1 MELPVVLSLVSTLIA
16 LITVMTA
23 RKANACAQQQLALS
37 TKEHL
42 FELRMNLWIEAQT
55 YMRLFKLNRI
65 EIDRLALQAKS
76 STQQIDTDALYAL
89 ATHLIETD
97 TAEELNLL
105 ANKSSNHLSR
115 ASFLKALENLDRTI
129 IAIPLVFEGNEAAQ
143 LTHFI
148 VVYRSLLIEMYH
160 QYLGNSRQS
169 NAPNDNRI
177 PYIESSQDFAGNN
190 QFDEIASELQAAYQT
205 IIDEGIED
213 LIINQIRLV

>member
-1 MELPVVLSLVSTLIA
+1 MLFRS
-16 LITVMTA
+16 TVMTA
-23 RKANACAQQQLALS
+23 RKANTCAQQQLALS

-105 ANKSSNHLSR
+105 ANKSSNHLSH

-129 IAIPLVFEGNEAAQ
+129 IAIPLVFEGDEAIQ

-169 NAPNDNRI
+169 NAPNDNQI
-177 PYIESSQDFAGNN
+177 PYIESSQDFDGNN
-190 QFDEIASELQAAYQT
+190 QFDEIASELQAAYQA